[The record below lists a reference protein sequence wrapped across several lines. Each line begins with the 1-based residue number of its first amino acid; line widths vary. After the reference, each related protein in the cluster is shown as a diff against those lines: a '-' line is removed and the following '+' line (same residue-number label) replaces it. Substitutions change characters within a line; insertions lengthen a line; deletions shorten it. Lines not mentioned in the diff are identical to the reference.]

1 MGGQLLTKLL
11 TIALGAHPPSTHFDM
26 VDIYLSATHH
36 PPPASPADAESLA
49 QLDPSRTT
57 DVDAYP

>member
-1 MGGQLLTKLL
+1 MRGLLTP
-11 TIALGAHPPSTHFDM
+11 TTYDSSGGPSSKYSLPL

-36 PPPASPADAESLA
+36 LPADAESLA